1 MFGSREDFLFDRQAE
16 TMTSIVVP
24 YRVRANFPSPF
35 SAPRVGDLHEEV
47 GGYPGSDH
55 RMPSCCS
62 VMRGEMASG
71 DAVVHQ
77 PPKGDGA
84 NLVIRF
90 RLPRAEE
97 M

>member
-1 MFGSREDFLFDRQAE
+1 MPPTADEFRNVLHARFRRATLAGKS
-16 TMTSIVVP
+16 VVEL
-24 YRVRANFPSPF
+24 RA
-35 SAPRVGDLHEEV
+35 GDLHEEV

-77 PPKGDGA
+77 PPKGDGV

-90 RLPRAEE
+90 RLPRAVD